1 VEILKKIRKIL
12 IITVTL
18 VLTLASVTGAVFA
31 DIDYSQW
38 NSMSAY
44 PSDVVGTQLF
54 PAVKALIDKK
64 VLSGYPDGTFKAQNN
79 ITRAEIAVALT
90 KMTNNTSGLD
100 AMAKKNVFND
110 LAGYDWAKGY
120 INAAANVGY
129 IKGITASSFAPGKN
143 ISYAELITMIIRTKA
158 SASELDAYGSWP
170 NNYIL
175 YAQTYNMLGDV
186 SVVNWNASA
195 TRGDAAKLLYRNMP
209 KSATAA
215 ADGSLNKSSISAA
228 AGAATLSVSSG
239 SNGVTTTYQWY
250 KNSVAIPGAT
260 TNNLSIPAPVAGDK
274 YYVIIK
280 TKEIGYSE
288 TTVTSNTC
296 TVGP

>member
-1 VEILKKIRKIL
+1 
-12 IITVTL
+12 
-18 VLTLASVTGAVFA
+18 
-31 DIDYSQW
+31 
-38 NSMSAY
+38 
-44 PSDVVGTQLF
+44 
-54 PAVKALIDKK
+54 
-64 VLSGYPDGTFKAQNN
+64 
-79 ITRAEIAVALT
+79 
-90 KMTNNTSGLD
+90 
-100 AMAKKNVFND
+100 
-110 LAGYDWAKGY
+110 
-120 INAAANVGY
+120 
-129 IKGITASSFAPGKN
+129 
-143 ISYAELITMIIRTKA
+143 
-158 SASELDAYGSWP
+158 
-170 NNYIL
+170 
-175 YAQTYNMLGDV
+175 
-186 SVVNWNASA
+186 
-195 TRGDAAKLLYRNMP
+195 MP